1 MQIISLSQ
9 KGRFSFF
16 SLEGWKNFRWGASHM
31 QYAIL
36 DALGGAKMANQ
47 SAPGGGVKQH
57 SGGVKQHSGGVKQHS
72 GGVKQHSGGVKHFL
86 RGLIKI

>member
-1 MQIISLSQ
+1 MQIISLSLTLLSQ

-36 DALGGAKMANQ
+36 DASGGAKNGKPKCAR
-47 SAPGGGVKQH
+47 GGG
-57 SGGVKQHSGGVKQHS
+57 GGGEATFWWGEATFWW
-72 GGVKQHSGGVKHFL
+72 GEATFWWG
-86 RGLIKI
+86 